1 MKKKDKKE
9 VLIDAL
15 GKGAREEYLTDNPHG
30 FKAVKKV
37 HKSKRLIAEKVSIR
51 KNIELGGFFANLVN
65 SEKFNTFVKQ
75 LFLGWFSSPRLR
87 DLSTQQPIIYYKKD

>member
-30 FKAVKKV
+30 FKSVKKV
-37 HKSKRLIAEKVSIR
+37 HKSKKTYSR
-51 KNIELGGFFANLVN
+51 K
-65 SEKFNTFVKQ
+65 SKH
-75 LFLGWFSSPRLR
+75 
-87 DLSTQQPIIYYKKD
+87 KKKY

>member
-30 FKAVKKV
+30 FKHGFKAVKKV
-37 HKSKRLIAEKVSIR
+37 HKSKKTYSR
-51 KNIELGGFFANLVN
+51 K
-65 SEKFNTFVKQ
+65 SKH
-75 LFLGWFSSPRLR
+75 
-87 DLSTQQPIIYYKKD
+87 KKKY